1 MTQQL
6 VNNLK
11 DAFKYR
17 ERIFIFLV
25 SLIVILFTSY
35 VYFVHEAV
43 TNVVERGEIIKEG
56 RVLATNVSELEGKY
70 FLVKNTI
77 NIELAHEKGFKDSE
91 VSSFISEKSLTAMAN
106 HNEL

>member
-1 MTQQL
+1 MTQTI

-11 DAFKYR
+11 DALKYR
-17 ERIFIFLV
+17 EMIFIFLV
-25 SLIVILFTSY
+25 SSIVILFMSY
-35 VYFVHEAV
+35 VYFVHQAV